1 MLSTFF
7 DRRSALELLKSK
19 HIAFNVESEKGGT
32 ALHMASRCNVEVI
45 KRLCEVSE
53 RSERALFED
62 ENTRDESREMATNTM
77 ASSTTELT

>member
-1 MLSTFF
+1 
-7 DRRSALELLKSK
+7 
-19 HIAFNVESEKGGT
+19 
-32 ALHMASRCNVEVI
+32 MASRCNVEVI